1 MEKGFKNIVQ
11 KEFAVISGGCWM
23 GREGSKDRKGLTN
36 KGKKNPERLSIPKGF
51 YSLRKK
57 TKQVWIQ

>member
-36 KGKKNPERLSIPKGF
+36 KGKKKN
-51 YSLRKK
+51 RKA
-57 TKQVWIQ
+57 IHP